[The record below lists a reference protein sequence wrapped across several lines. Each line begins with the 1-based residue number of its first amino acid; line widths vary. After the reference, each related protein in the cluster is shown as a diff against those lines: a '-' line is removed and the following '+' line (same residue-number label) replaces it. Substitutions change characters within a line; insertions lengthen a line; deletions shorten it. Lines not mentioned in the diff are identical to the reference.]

1 MEVPQL
7 TLEEMQ
13 MPGRGESSSTVAE
26 RVAAARAIQTRR
38 FQDHPKVRVNADASG
53 RLLEEIAPL
62 DSECRELLGRAAS
75 HFGLTPRG
83 YHRILR
89 VARTIADLDGAA
101 DIRRPHLSEAL
112 SIRVTFKPD

>member
-1 MEVPQL
+1 M
-7 TLEEMQ
+7 
-13 MPGRGESSSTVAE
+13 
-26 RVAAARAIQTRR
+26 
-38 FQDHPKVRVNADASG
+38 RVNAEASG

-89 VARTIADLDGAA
+89 VARTIADLDGAP
-101 DIRRPHLSEAL
+101 DIGRPHLSEAL